1 MRRIF
6 MSALLLV
13 FLCVGYLFWSGTAQY
28 TISPEGYPV
37 PRNAI
42 LKKTVTESVGTIYVY
57 TAPGIHQTDGLKSS
71 YKRQIEKHGWT
82 YAGDLSMGATYI
94 FKKSD
99 GTLLNVSIY
108 EGEFSI
114 GQLQMKNNS

>member
-1 MRRIF
+1 MRKIF
-6 MSALLLV
+6 MPALLLV
-13 FLCVGYLFWSGTAQY
+13 ILCAGYLFWSGTAQY

-37 PRNAI
+37 PRNAV
-42 LKKTVTESVGTIYVY
+42 LKKTIPDSAGTIHVY
-57 TAPGIHQTDGLKSS
+57 TAPGIHQTDGLKNS

-82 YAGDLSMGATYI
+82 YAGDLSAGATYM

-114 GQLQMKNNS
+114 CQLQK